1 MKTRV
6 RKLVVMT
13 IVLLGI
19 NTMINSQTIK
29 SPFDIDL
36 WPNGAPTDNGQTS
49 FDESKGDFK
58 PSIKV
63 FLPTMAKPNGRFI
76 LICPGGG
83 YTHLAYHHEGY
94 DWAPYF
100 NKQGIGVAVLK
111 YRMPKGG
118 NTEVPISDAEEAMR
132 VIREHAIEWGV
143 NPQDVGI
150 MGFSA
155 GGHLAS
161 TIATHAP
168 KDLRPNFQILMY
180 PVITMDK
187 NYTHLGSRASLL
199 TENPSPEIEELYS
212 NEKQVDENTPRAFIA
227 YSNDDNVV
235 PPLNGVNYYLALHN
249 KNVPAAL
256 YIYPTGGHGWGI
268 SEGFLYKNQ
277 VLDELS
283 AWLRSFEP
291 E

>member
-1 MKTRV
+1 M
-6 RKLVVMT
+6 M
-13 IVLLGI
+13 LLGL
-19 NTMINSQTIK
+19 SSLGSAQSPK
-29 SPFDIDL
+29 SPFEIDL
-36 WPNGAPTDNGQTS
+36 WPNGAPTQNGQSS

-63 FLPTMAKPNGRFI
+63 FLPTQAKPNGRFV

-100 NKQGIGVAVLK
+100 NKLGIGVAVLK

-118 NTEVPISDAEEAMR
+118 HTEVPISDAEEAMR
-132 VIREHAIEWGV
+132 IIRENADSWGI
-143 NPQDVGI
+143 NPNDVGI

-168 KDLRPNFQILMY
+168 QALRPNFQILMY

-187 NYTHLGSRASLL
+187 QYTHLGSRASLL
-199 TENPSPEIEELYS
+199 GDNPSSELEILYS
-212 NEKQVDENTPRAFIA
+212 NEKQIDEITPRAFIA
-227 YSNDDNVV
+227 YSNDDKVV
-235 PPLNGVNYYLALHN
+235 PPANGVNYYLALHN
-249 KNVPAAL
+249 KSVPAAL

-277 VLDELS
+277 VLEELS